1 MSDLSGG
8 DLHSASEYGD
18 VGKVRTL
25 VKSADG
31 RLALNSVQDAGRTP
45 LQLAS
50 REGHVLVVEELV
62 AAGANVNFRSPDDG
76 RHAIHLAAGK
86 GHNTVVNIL
95 LEAGAEEDAGRGLSS
110 TWTVGANL
118 KTPLVEAIENGHFPV
133 VQTLLSKGA
142 DATLD
147 VGCSTRDLGDMSLRP
162 IDFAALRGDNDIMTA
177 LLSDIDEDC
186 FLEFTIILACRRGHF
201 AVVKTLL
208 DNGCDVKTSQFDFD
222 QPLICAAGGG
232 HDAIVT
238 LLLENEADPNEV
250 RMDGETPLSSA
261 VRFGHVRII
270 KALLNAG
277 AEREY
282 DYSATKTKA
291 VVEAILD
298 SGAEPDEEELGY
310 LLSIGV
316 RETSTLEN
324 MYDARLMLLQRGA
337 PVNFCSYGGQTPLHH
352 IMNRRSCVASVVD
365 LLLRWGADETMKDER
380 GKTPADYLG
389 RIPNLDPAVAERVRH
404 LLVNAPRDRAWR
416 RRGWLVMLRAHT
428 LAAGEP
434 VDIPEPKKRG
444 GGGGVCPL
452 KFVLSLNEDAV
463 FREVVAFL

>member
-8 DLHSASEYGD
+8 NLHSASEYGD
-18 VGKVRTL
+18 VGKVRML

-62 AAGANVNFRSPDDG
+62 AAGADVNFRSPNDG
-76 RHAIHLAAGK
+76 RYAMHLAAGK

-95 LEAGAEEDAGRGLSS
+95 LEAGAEIDASRELSP
-110 TWTVGANL
+110 TWTVGGNL

-133 VQTLLSKGA
+133 VETLLSKGA

-147 VGCSTRDLGDMSLRP
+147 VGCSTRDLGDMSLHP

-177 LLSDIDEDC
+177 LLSNMDGEC
-186 FLEFTIILACRRGHF
+186 FLEYTIILACRRGHF

-222 QPLICAAGGG
+222 QPLICAARGG

-238 LLLENEADPNEV
+238 LLLENEADPDEV

-261 VRFGHVRII
+261 VCFGHVRII

-277 AEREY
+277 AERKY
-282 DYSATKTKA
+282 DYGTTKNMA
-291 VVEAILD
+291 VMNAILD
-298 SGAEPDEEELGY
+298 SGAGPDEEELAY
-310 LLSIGV
+310 FLPFGV
-316 RETSTLEN
+316 SETSTPEK
-324 MYDARLMLLQRGA
+324 MYEARLMLLQRGA
-337 PVNFCSYGGQTPLHH
+337 PVNYCSYGRAPLHH
-352 IMNRRSCVASVVD
+352 IMNRRNCTASVVD
-365 LLLRWGADETMKDER
+365 LLLRWGADETMKDEK
-380 GKTPADYLG
+380 GKTPADILG
-389 RIPNLDPAVAERVRH
+389 RNSKLEPAVAERVRH
-404 LLVNAPRDRAWR
+404 LLVNAPKDRAWR

-428 LAAGEP
+428 LAAGEAD
-434 VDIPEPKKRG
+434 DIPGPKKSG
-444 GGGGVCPL
+444 GGGGACLL
-452 KFVLSLNEDAV
+452 KLVLWLEEDCM
-463 FREVVAFL
+463 FRTVVAFL

>member
-8 DLHSASEYGD
+8 DLHNASENGD

-62 AAGANVNFRSPDDG
+62 AAGADVNFRSPNDG

-95 LEAGAEEDAGRGLSS
+95 LEAGAEVDASRALSPG
-110 TWTVGANL
+110 WTVGADL

-147 VGCSTRDLGDMSLRP
+147 VGCSTRDLGDISLCP

-177 LLSDIDEDC
+177 LLSDLDGDC
-186 FLEFTIILACRRGHF
+186 FLEFTIILACRGGHL

-208 DNGCDVKTSQFDFD
+208 DKGCDVKSSHHEFDE
-222 QPLICAAGGG
+222 PLIAAARGG

-238 LLLENEADPNEV
+238 LLLENGADPNI
-250 RMDGETPLSSA
+250 RSDDQTPLKSA
-261 VRFGHVRII
+261 VFNGHVRIA

-282 DYSATKTKA
+282 DYGYTKTKA
-291 VVEAILD
+291 VMEAILD

-310 LLSIGV
+310 LLSVGV
-316 RETSTLEN
+316 CETSTPEN

-337 PVNFCSYGGQTPLHH
+337 PVNFRSYGGRTPLHR

-380 GKTPADYLG
+380 GKTPADYLA
-389 RIPNLDPAVAERVRH
+389 RIRNLDPAVAERVRH
-404 LLVNAPRDRAWR
+404 LLVNAPIDRAWR

-434 VDIPEPKKRG
+434 VDIPEPKKSG
-444 GGGGVCPL
+444 GGSGACPL
-452 KFVLSLNEDAV
+452 KLVLWLEEDAV